1 VTTKGVVDGN
11 MLTYTIAVIAV
22 ITFTAGTF
30 FLLLNIDMWVRYHI
44 NIPSN
49 DAILQIPLIAS
60 ALEHGIWSTN
70 LQDWFSIH
78 AGAHRIALIRTLMF
92 VDYRFFAGYGYVS
105 YAVAW
110 LSIALLL
117 VVYTRAF
124 TQTYRS
130 ETALLIFSTGL
141 ALLFLSSHTQF
152 VNLIHIVN
160 TTWYM
165 ALGASALAIHMIT
178 KTSAPPSAFVFSVA
192 YVLAIVAGL
201 ANFGGVIVWL
211 LLPLVIAMRSISIG
225 LLGGLCSSV
234 LLVLYLPGIV
244 SNEDSLVNHPI
255 FIETLA
261 TALKNSPLL
270 VETLTALD
278 FQPPTLLEQL
288 KNQVVYMFSQTYI
301 GLGSPASQ
309 HYPLVANIAVS
320 ASLLLIICG
329 WLKVLISKFF
339 DHYRHNAWFELALA
353 MATLCLGIVLSTYL
367 EPTVYRVPLA
377 PRYQTIVMVYWLSV
391 CNVLLG
397 FAWAA
402 NRNKPLWRLIS
413 TLCCVGI
420 TAFLLA
426 NPDHLVHN
434 QSAHANRLMTERM
447 SVLSSLGIPDADV
460 YQPLLDFG
468 QKRGMSGTQL
478 NTFLSRRHQVR
489 HVANTNRLSGF
500 QVSRDCPDV
509 DLKVKPSRWPGI
521 SMATGHIDNNS
532 AVRHRQIPISN
543 DQGSIIGYMFP
554 ANRTDLVS
562 MLVRRKVSWEGYFI
576 DSEDQD
582 IVYLHYGSSL
592 FTRAS
597 CRIKTDRWIDPI
609 ACNTAIA
616 FSDDGADRYFGARGL
631 SGHEPHGRWSN
642 GSVVELSLLPE
653 EGCHPDTLQLDL
665 SPYLKREHPQQ
676 TADIFVNENLVAE
689 ISLSF
694 GMDNPKEFLIQ
705 LPEFVSGK
713 IKVRFEIKKP
723 MSPHALGLSEDT
735 RTLGFLFRDI
745 KLVSPRVDPTV
756 L

>member
-1 VTTKGVVDGN
+1 MTKKGVVDGN
-11 MLTYTIAVIAV
+11 ILTYTIAVIAV
-22 ITFTAGTF
+22 LTFTAGTF
-30 FLLLNIDMWVRYHI
+30 FFLLNIDMWVRYHI

-49 DAILQIPLIAS
+49 DAIVQIPLIAS

-78 AGAHRIALIRTLMF
+78 AGAHRIALIRILMF

-110 LSIALLL
+110 LSIALIL

-124 TQTYRS
+124 RQTYRS

-152 VNLIHIVN
+152 VNLIQIVN

-178 KTSAPPSAFVFSVA
+178 KTSAPPTVFVFSVA
-192 YVLAIVAGL
+192 YVLAIIAGL
-201 ANFGGVIVWL
+201 TNFGGVIVWL
-211 LLPLVIAMRSISIG
+211 LLPLVIAMRSMSIG
-225 LLGGLCSSV
+225 LIGALCSSV
-234 LLVLYLPGIV
+234 LLALYLPGIA
-244 SNEDSLVNHPI
+244 SNDTSFINSSLP
-255 FIETLA
+255 
-261 TALKNSPLL
+261 

-278 FQPPTLLEQL
+278 LQPPTLLEQL

-309 HYPLVANIAVS
+309 HHPLVSKIAVS

-329 WLKVLISKFF
+329 WLKVLTSKFF
-339 DHYRHNAWFELALA
+339 GRYRHNAWFELALV
-353 MATLCLGIVLSTYL
+353 MATLCLGIVLSTYMERNL
-367 EPTVYRVPLA
+367 LRTPLA
-377 PRYQTIVMVYWLSV
+377 ERYQTIVMVYWLSV
-391 CNVLLG
+391 CNILLG
-397 FAWAA
+397 FALAV
-402 NRNKPLWRLIS
+402 NSHKPSWRLIS

-426 NPDHLVHN
+426 DPGHLVHN
-434 QSAHANRLMTERM
+434 QSAHAKRLMAERI
-447 SVLSSLGIPDADV
+447 SVLRSLGIPDADV
-460 YQPLLDFG
+460 YQPLLRFG
-468 QKRGMSGTQL
+468 QKRGMSGEQL
-478 NTFLSRRHQVR
+478 NTFLSKRHQVR
-489 HVANTNRLSGF
+489 HVANANRLSGF

-509 DLKVKPSRWPGI
+509 DLKVKASRWPGI

-543 DQGSIIGYMFP
+543 DQGNIIGYMFP
-554 ANRTDLVS
+554 ANRTDVVS
-562 MLVRRKVSWEGYFI
+562 MLVQRKVSWEGYFI
-576 DSEDQD
+576 DSAYQD

-609 ACNTAIA
+609 ACDIAIA
-616 FSDDGADRYFGARGL
+616 FSDDRTERYFGARGL
-631 SGHEPHGRWSN
+631 SGPELRGRWSN
-642 GSVVELSLLPE
+642 GSVVELLLLPE

-676 TADIFVNENLVAE
+676 TADIFVNENFVEE
-689 ISLSF
+689 ITLSF

-723 MSPHALGLSEDT
+723 MSPHALGISEDT
-735 RTLGFLFRDI
+735 RALGFLFRGL
-745 KLVSPRVDPTV
+745 KLVSPKVDPAV

>member
-1 VTTKGVVDGN
+1 MTTKGVVDGN
-11 MLTYTIAVIAV
+11 ILTYTIAVIAV
-22 ITFTAGTF
+22 LTFTAGTF
-30 FLLLNIDMWVRYHI
+30 FFLLNIDMWVRYHI

-124 TQTYRS
+124 RQTYRS

-152 VNLIHIVN
+152 VNLIQIVN

-178 KTSAPPSAFVFSVA
+178 KTSAPPSFFVFSVA
-192 YVLAIVAGL
+192 YVLAIIAGL

-225 LLGGLCSSV
+225 LLGGLCSGV
-234 LLVLYLPGIV
+234 LLALYLPGIA
-244 SNEDSLVNHPI
+244 SNDTSSVNP
-255 FIETLA
+255 L
-261 TALKNSPLL
+261 LL

-309 HYPLVANIAVS
+309 HHPLVANIAVS

-339 DHYRHNAWFELALA
+339 DRYRHNAWFELALV
-353 MATLCLGIVLSTYL
+353 MATLCLGIVLSTYMGRTFSGSPLL
-367 EPTVYRVPLA
+367 E
-377 PRYQTIVMVYWLSV
+377 RYQTIVMVYWLSV
-391 CNVLLG
+391 CNMLLG
-397 FAWAA
+397 FAWAV
-402 NRNKPLWRLIS
+402 NSNKPLWRLIS

-460 YQPLLDFG
+460 YQPLLGFG

-478 NTFLSRRHQVR
+478 NKFLSRRHQVR

-576 DSEDQD
+576 DSEYQD

-676 TADIFVNENLVAE
+676 TADIFVNENLVEE

-723 MSPHALGLSEDT
+723 MSPHAWGSRKTHGLWVF
-735 RTLGFLFRDI
+735 FLEALSWFHL
-745 KLVSPRVDPTV
+745 K
-756 L
+756 

>member
-1 VTTKGVVDGN
+1 
-11 MLTYTIAVIAV
+11 VIALL
-22 ITFTAGTF
+22 TFTAGAF
-30 FLLLNIDMWVRYHI
+30 FFLLNIDMWVRYHI

-110 LSIALLL
+110 LSIALIL

-124 TQTYRS
+124 RQTYRS

-152 VNLIHIVN
+152 VNLIQIVN

-178 KTSAPPSAFVFSVA
+178 KTSAPPSFFVFSVA
-192 YVLAIVAGL
+192 YVLAIIAGL

-225 LLGGLCSSV
+225 LLGALCSSA
-234 LLVLYLPGIV
+234 LLALYLPGIA
-244 SNEDSLVNHPI
+244 SNDTSSVNP
-255 FIETLA
+255 L
-261 TALKNSPLL
+261 LL
-270 VETLTALD
+270 VETLTALE
-278 FQPPTLLEQL
+278 FQPLTLLEQL
-288 KNQVVYMFSQTYI
+288 KNRVVYIFSQTYI
-301 GLGSPASQ
+301 GLGSPTSQ
-309 HYPLVANIAVS
+309 HHPLVANIAVS

-339 DHYRHNAWFELALA
+339 DRYRHNAWFELALV
-353 MATLCLGIVLSTYL
+353 MATLCLGIVLSTYMGRIFL
-367 EPTVYRVPLA
+367 GNPLA

-391 CNVLLG
+391 CNMLLS

-402 NRNKPLWRLIS
+402 NSNKPLWRLIS
-413 TLCCVGI
+413 TLCCVGV

-434 QSAHANRLMTERM
+434 QSAHANRLMAERM
-447 SVLSSLGIPDADV
+447 SVLSSLGIPNADV
-460 YQPLLDFG
+460 YRPLLGFG
-468 QKRGMSGTQL
+468 QKHGMSGTQL
-478 NTFLSRRHQVR
+478 NKFLSRRHQVR

-521 SMATGHIDNNS
+521 SMATGHIDINS

-562 MLVRRKVSWEGYFI
+562 MLVRRKISWEGYFI
-576 DSEDQD
+576 DSEYQD

-631 SGHEPHGRWSN
+631 SGHEPWGRWSN

-676 TADIFVNENLVAE
+676 TADIFVNENLVEE

-694 GMDNPKEFLIQ
+694 GMDNPKKFLIQ

-735 RTLGFLFRDI
+735 RALGFLFRGI
-745 KLVSPRVDPTV
+745 KLVSLKVDPAV

>member
-1 VTTKGVVDGN
+1 MTTKGVVDGN
-11 MLTYTIAVIAV
+11 ILTYTIAVIAV
-22 ITFTAGTF
+22 LTFTAGTF
-30 FLLLNIDMWVRYHI
+30 FFLLNIDMWVRYHI

-124 TQTYRS
+124 KQTYRS

-152 VNLIHIVN
+152 VNLIQIVN

-178 KTSAPPSAFVFSVA
+178 KTSAPPTVFVFSVA
-192 YVLAIVAGL
+192 YVLAIIAGL
-201 ANFGGVIVWL
+201 TNFGGVIVWL
-211 LLPLVIAMRSISIG
+211 LLPLVIAMRSMSIG
-225 LLGGLCSSV
+225 LIGALCSSV
-234 LLVLYLPGIV
+234 LLALYLPGIA
-244 SNEDSLVNHPI
+244 SNDTSFINSSLP
-255 FIETLA
+255 
-261 TALKNSPLL
+261 

-278 FQPPTLLEQL
+278 LQPLTLLEQL
-288 KNQVVYMFSQTYI
+288 KNHVVYMFSQTYI

-309 HYPLVANIAVS
+309 HHPLVSKIAVS

-329 WLKVLISKFF
+329 WLKVLTSKFF
-339 DHYRHNAWFELALA
+339 GRYRHNAWFELALV
-353 MATLCLGIVLSTYL
+353 MATLCLGIVLSTYMERNHLRTPLL
-367 EPTVYRVPLA
+367 E
-377 PRYQTIVMVYWLSV
+377 RYQTIVMVYWLSV
-391 CNVLLG
+391 CNILLG
-397 FAWAA
+397 FALAA
-402 NRNKPLWRLIS
+402 NSHKPSWRLIS

-426 NPDHLVHN
+426 DPGHLVHN
-434 QSAHANRLMTERM
+434 QSAHAKRLMAERI
-447 SVLSSLGIPDADV
+447 SVLRSLGIPDADV
-460 YQPLLDFG
+460 YQPLLRFG
-468 QKRGMSGTQL
+468 QKRGMSGEQL
-478 NTFLSRRHQVR
+478 NTFLSKRHQVR
-489 HVANTNRLSGF
+489 HVANANRLSGF

-509 DLKVKPSRWPGI
+509 DLKVKASRWPGI
-521 SMATGHIDNNS
+521 SIATGHIDNNS

-554 ANRTDLVS
+554 ANRTDVVS
-562 MLVRRKVSWEGYFI
+562 MLVQRKVSWEGYFI
-576 DSEDQD
+576 DSAYQD

-609 ACNTAIA
+609 ACNIAIA
-616 FSDDGADRYFGARGL
+616 FSDDRTERYFGARGL
-631 SGHEPHGRWSN
+631 SGPEPRGRWSN
-642 GSVVELSLLPE
+642 GSVVELLLLPE

-676 TADIFVNENLVAE
+676 TADIFVNENFVEE
-689 ISLSF
+689 ITLFF

-723 MSPHALGLSEDT
+723 MSPHALGISEDT
-735 RTLGFLFRDI
+735 RALGFLFRGI
-745 KLVSPRVDPTV
+745 KLVSPKVDPAV

>member
-1 VTTKGVVDGN
+1 
-11 MLTYTIAVIAV
+11 VIAV
-22 ITFTAGTF
+22 LTFTAGTF
-30 FLLLNIDMWVRYHI
+30 FFLLNIDMWVRYHI

-60 ALEHGIWSTN
+60 ALEHGVWSTN

-124 TQTYRS
+124 RQTYRS

-152 VNLIHIVN
+152 VNLIQIVN

-178 KTSAPPSAFVFSVA
+178 KTSAPPSVFVFSVA
-192 YVLAIVAGL
+192 YVLAIIAGL

-225 LLGGLCSSV
+225 LLGALCSSA
-234 LLVLYLPGIV
+234 LLALYLPGIA
-244 SNEDSLVNHPI
+244 SNDTSSVNP
-255 FIETLA
+255 L
-261 TALKNSPLL
+261 LL
-270 VETLTALD
+270 VETLTALE
-278 FQPPTLLEQL
+278 FQPLTLLEQL
-288 KNQVVYMFSQTYI
+288 KNRVVYIFSQTYI
-301 GLGSPASQ
+301 GLGSPTSQ
-309 HYPLVANIAVS
+309 HHPLVANIAVS

-339 DHYRHNAWFELALA
+339 DRYRHNAWFELALV
-353 MATLCLGIVLSTYL
+353 MATLCLGIVLSTYMGRIFL
-367 EPTVYRVPLA
+367 GNPLA

-391 CNVLLG
+391 CNMLLS

-402 NRNKPLWRLIS
+402 NSNKPLWRLIS
-413 TLCCVGI
+413 TLCCVGV

-434 QSAHANRLMTERM
+434 QSAHANRLMAERM
-447 SVLSSLGIPDADV
+447 SVLSSLGIPNADV
-460 YQPLLDFG
+460 YRPLLGFG
-468 QKRGMSGTQL
+468 QKHGMSGTQL
-478 NTFLSRRHQVR
+478 NKFLSRRHQVR

-562 MLVRRKVSWEGYFI
+562 MLVRRKISWEGYFI
-576 DSEDQD
+576 DSEYQD

-631 SGHEPHGRWSN
+631 SGHEPWGRWSN

-676 TADIFVNENLVAE
+676 TADIFVNENLVEE

-694 GMDNPKEFLIQ
+694 GMDNPKKFLIQ

-735 RTLGFLFRDI
+735 RALGFLFRGI
-745 KLVSPRVDPTV
+745 KLVSLKVDPAV

>member
-1 VTTKGVVDGN
+1 MTTKGVVDRN
-11 MLTYTIAVIAV
+11 ILTYTIAVIALL
-22 ITFTAGTF
+22 TFTAGTF
-30 FLLLNIDMWVRYHI
+30 FFLLNIDMWVRYHI

-110 LSIALLL
+110 LSIALIL

-124 TQTYRS
+124 RQTYRS

-152 VNLIHIVN
+152 VNLIQIVN

-178 KTSAPPSAFVFSVA
+178 KTSAPPSFFVFSVA
-192 YVLAIVAGL
+192 YVLAIIAGL

-225 LLGGLCSSV
+225 LLGGLCSGV
-234 LLVLYLPGIV
+234 LLALYLPGIG
-244 SNEDSLVNHPI
+244 SNEASLANHPI
-255 FIETLA
+255 FIDTLA
-261 TALKNSPLL
+261 TALKNSPLP

-309 HYPLVANIAVS
+309 HHPLVANIAVS

-339 DHYRHNAWFELALA
+339 DRYRHNAWFELALV

-367 EPTVYRVPLA
+367 EPNFFRGPLLE
-377 PRYQTIVMVYWLSV
+377 RYQTIVMVYWLSV
-391 CNVLLG
+391 CNMLLG
-397 FAWAA
+397 FAWAV

-447 SVLSSLGIPDADV
+447 SVLSPLGIPDADV
-460 YQPLLDFG
+460 YQPLLSFG

-478 NTFLSRRHQVR
+478 NKFLSRRHQVR
-489 HVANTNRLSGF
+489 HVANTKRLSGF

-631 SGHEPHGRWSN
+631 SGHGPHGRWSN

-653 EGCHPDTLQLDL
+653 QGCHPDTLQLDL

-676 TADIFVNENLVAE
+676 TADIFVNENLVEE
-689 ISLSF
+689 ISLSY

-723 MSPHALGLSEDT
+723 MSPHALGLSEDK
-735 RTLGFLFRDI
+735 RALGFLFRGI
-745 KLVSPRVDPTV
+745 KLVSPKVDPAV

>member
-1 VTTKGVVDGN
+1 MTKKGVVDGN
-11 MLTYTIAVIAV
+11 ILTYTIAVIAV
-22 ITFTAGTF
+22 LTFTAGTF
-30 FLLLNIDMWVRYHI
+30 FFLLNIDMWVRYHI

-49 DAILQIPLIAS
+49 DAIVQIPLIAS

-78 AGAHRIALIRTLMF
+78 AGAHRIALIRILMF

-110 LSIALLL
+110 LSIALIL

-124 TQTYRS
+124 RQTYRS

-152 VNLIHIVN
+152 VNLIQIVN

-178 KTSAPPSAFVFSVA
+178 KTSAPPTVFVFSVA
-192 YVLAIVAGL
+192 YVLAIIAGL
-201 ANFGGVIVWL
+201 TNFGGVIVWL
-211 LLPLVIAMRSISIG
+211 LLPLVIAMRSMSIG
-225 LLGGLCSSV
+225 LIGALCSSV
-234 LLVLYLPGIV
+234 LLALYLPGIA
-244 SNEDSLVNHPI
+244 SNDTSFINSSLP
-255 FIETLA
+255 
-261 TALKNSPLL
+261 

-278 FQPPTLLEQL
+278 LQPPTLLEQL

-309 HYPLVANIAVS
+309 HHPLVSKIAVS

-329 WLKVLISKFF
+329 WLKVLTSKFF
-339 DHYRHNAWFELALA
+339 GRYRHNAWFELALV
-353 MATLCLGIVLSTYL
+353 MATLCLGIVLSTYMERNL
-367 EPTVYRVPLA
+367 LRTPLA
-377 PRYQTIVMVYWLSV
+377 ERYQTIVMVYWLSV
-391 CNVLLG
+391 CNILLG
-397 FAWAA
+397 FALAV
-402 NRNKPLWRLIS
+402 NSHKPSWRLIS

-426 NPDHLVHN
+426 DPGHLVHN
-434 QSAHANRLMTERM
+434 QSAHAKRLMAERI
-447 SVLSSLGIPDADV
+447 SVLRSLGIPDADV
-460 YQPLLDFG
+460 YQPLLRFG
-468 QKRGMSGTQL
+468 QKRGMSGEQL
-478 NTFLSRRHQVR
+478 NTFLSKRHQVR
-489 HVANTNRLSGF
+489 HVANANRLSGF

-509 DLKVKPSRWPGI
+509 DLKVKASRWPGI

-543 DQGSIIGYMFP
+543 DQGNIIGYMLP
-554 ANRTDLVS
+554 ANRTDVVS
-562 MLVRRKVSWEGYFI
+562 MLVQRKVSWEGYFI
-576 DSEDQD
+576 DSAYQD

-616 FSDDGADRYFGARGL
+616 FSDDRTERYFGARGL
-631 SGHEPHGRWSN
+631 SGPELRGRWSN
-642 GSVVELSLLPE
+642 GSVVELLLLPE

-676 TADIFVNENLVAE
+676 TADIFVNENFVEE
-689 ISLSF
+689 ITLSF

-723 MSPHALGLSEDT
+723 MSPHALGISEDT
-735 RTLGFLFRDI
+735 RALGFLFRGL
-745 KLVSPRVDPTV
+745 KLVSPKVDPAV

>member
-1 VTTKGVVDGN
+1 MTTKGVVDGN
-11 MLTYTIAVIAV
+11 ILTYTIAVIAV
-22 ITFTAGTF
+22 LTFTAGTF
-30 FLLLNIDMWVRYHI
+30 FFLLNIDMWVRYHI

-110 LSIALLL
+110 LSIALIL

-124 TQTYRS
+124 RQTYRS

-152 VNLIHIVN
+152 VNLIQIVN

-178 KTSAPPSAFVFSVA
+178 KTSAPPSFFVFSVA
-192 YVLAIVAGL
+192 YVLAIIAGL

-225 LLGGLCSSV
+225 LLGGLCSGV
-234 LLVLYLPGIV
+234 LLALYLPGIG
-244 SNEDSLVNHPI
+244 SDL
-255 FIETLA
+255 T
-261 TALKNSPLL
+261 TGLKNFSLP
-270 VETLTALD
+270 VETLTALE

-309 HYPLVANIAVS
+309 HHPLVANIAVS

-339 DHYRHNAWFELALA
+339 DRYRHNAWFELALV

-367 EPTVYRVPLA
+367 EPNFFRGPLLE
-377 PRYQTIVMVYWLSV
+377 RYQTIVMVYWLSV
-391 CNVLLG
+391 CNMLLG
-397 FAWAA
+397 FAWAV

-460 YQPLLDFG
+460 YQPLLGFG

-478 NTFLSRRHQVR
+478 NKFLSRRHQVR
-489 HVANTNRLSGF
+489 HVANTKRLSGF

-576 DSEDQD
+576 DSEYQD

-631 SGHEPHGRWSN
+631 SGHGPHGRWSN

-676 TADIFVNENLVAE
+676 TADIFVNENLVEE
-689 ISLSF
+689 ISLSY

-735 RTLGFLFRDI
+735 RALGFLFRGI
-745 KLVSPRVDPTV
+745 KLVSPKVDPAV

>member
-1 VTTKGVVDGN
+1 MTKKGVVDGN
-11 MLTYTIAVIAV
+11 ILTYTIAVIAV
-22 ITFTAGTF
+22 LTFTAGTF
-30 FLLLNIDMWVRYHI
+30 FFLLNIDMWVRYHI

-49 DAILQIPLIAS
+49 DAIVQIPLIAS

-78 AGAHRIALIRTLMF
+78 AGAHRIALIRILMF

-110 LSIALLL
+110 LSIALIL

-124 TQTYRS
+124 RQTYRS

-152 VNLIHIVN
+152 VNLIQIVN

-178 KTSAPPSAFVFSVA
+178 KTSAPPTVFVFSVA
-192 YVLAIVAGL
+192 YVLAIIAGL
-201 ANFGGVIVWL
+201 TNFGGVIVWL
-211 LLPLVIAMRSISIG
+211 LLPLVIAMRSMSIG
-225 LLGGLCSSV
+225 LIGALCSSV
-234 LLVLYLPGIV
+234 LLALYLPGIA
-244 SNEDSLVNHPI
+244 SNDTSFINSSLP
-255 FIETLA
+255 
-261 TALKNSPLL
+261 

-278 FQPPTLLEQL
+278 LQPPTLLEQL

-309 HYPLVANIAVS
+309 HHPLVSKIAVS

-329 WLKVLISKFF
+329 WLKVLTSKFF
-339 DHYRHNAWFELALA
+339 GRYRHNAWFELALV
-353 MATLCLGIVLSTYL
+353 MATLCLGIVLSTYMERNL
-367 EPTVYRVPLA
+367 LRTPLA
-377 PRYQTIVMVYWLSV
+377 ERYQTIVMVYWLSV
-391 CNVLLG
+391 CNILLG
-397 FAWAA
+397 FALAV
-402 NRNKPLWRLIS
+402 NSHKPSWRLIS

-426 NPDHLVHN
+426 DPGHLVHN
-434 QSAHANRLMTERM
+434 QSAHAKRLMAERI
-447 SVLSSLGIPDADV
+447 SVLRSLGIPDADV
-460 YQPLLDFG
+460 YQPLLRFG
-468 QKRGMSGTQL
+468 QKRGMSGEQL
-478 NTFLSRRHQVR
+478 NTFLSKRHQVR
-489 HVANTNRLSGF
+489 HVANANRLSGF

-509 DLKVKPSRWPGI
+509 DLKVKASRWPGI

-543 DQGSIIGYMFP
+543 DQGNIIGYMFP
-554 ANRTDLVS
+554 ANRTDVVS
-562 MLVRRKVSWEGYFI
+562 MLVQRKVSWEGYFI
-576 DSEDQD
+576 DSAYQD

-616 FSDDGADRYFGARGL
+616 FSDDRTERYFGARGL
-631 SGHEPHGRWSN
+631 SGPEPRGRWSN
-642 GSVVELSLLPE
+642 GSVVELLLLPE

-676 TADIFVNENLVAE
+676 TADIFVNENFVEE
-689 ISLSF
+689 ITLSF

-723 MSPHALGLSEDT
+723 MSPHALGISEDT
-735 RTLGFLFRDI
+735 RALGFLFRGL
-745 KLVSPRVDPTV
+745 KLVSPKVDPAV

>member
-1 VTTKGVVDGN
+1 
-11 MLTYTIAVIAV
+11 M
-22 ITFTAGTF
+22 
-30 FLLLNIDMWVRYHI
+30 
-44 NIPSN
+44 
-49 DAILQIPLIAS
+49 
-60 ALEHGIWSTN
+60 
-70 LQDWFSIH
+70 
-78 AGAHRIALIRTLMF
+78 
-92 VDYRFFAGYGYVS
+92 
-105 YAVAW
+105 
-110 LSIALLL
+110 
-117 VVYTRAF
+117 
-124 TQTYRS
+124 
-130 ETALLIFSTGL
+130 
-141 ALLFLSSHTQF
+141 
-152 VNLIHIVN
+152 
-160 TTWYM
+160 
-165 ALGASALAIHMIT
+165 
-178 KTSAPPSAFVFSVA
+178 
-192 YVLAIVAGL
+192 
-201 ANFGGVIVWL
+201 
-211 LLPLVIAMRSISIG
+211 
-225 LLGGLCSSV
+225 
-234 LLVLYLPGIV
+234 
-244 SNEDSLVNHPI
+244 
-255 FIETLA
+255 
-261 TALKNSPLL
+261 
-270 VETLTALD
+270 
-278 FQPPTLLEQL
+278 
-288 KNQVVYMFSQTYI
+288 
-301 GLGSPASQ
+301 
-309 HYPLVANIAVS
+309 
-320 ASLLLIICG
+320 
-329 WLKVLISKFF
+329 LISKFF
-339 DHYRHNAWFELALA
+339 DRYRHNAWFELALV
-353 MATLCLGIVLSTYL
+353 MATLCLGIVLSTYMGR
-367 EPTVYRVPLA
+367 TVLGTPLA
-377 PRYQTIVMVYWLSV
+377 ARYQTIVMVYWLSV
-391 CNVLLG
+391 CNMLLG
-397 FAWAA
+397 FAWAV

-460 YQPLLDFG
+460 YQPLLRLG
-468 QKRGMSGTQL
+468 QKYGMSGTQL
-478 NTFLSRRHQVR
+478 NIASTFLSRRHQVR
-489 HVANTNRLSGF
+489 HVANANRLSGF

-509 DLKVKPSRWPGI
+509 NLKVKPSRWPGI

-576 DSEDQD
+576 DSEYQD

-616 FSDDGADRYFGARGL
+616 FSDYGADRYFGARGL

-676 TADIFVNENLVAE
+676 TADIFVNENLVEE

-735 RTLGFLFRDI
+735 RALGFLFKGI
-745 KLVSPRVDPTV
+745 KLVSPKVDPAV

>member
-1 VTTKGVVDGN
+1 MTTKGVVDRN
-11 MLTYTIAVIAV
+11 ILTYTIAVIALL
-22 ITFTAGTF
+22 TFTAGTF
-30 FLLLNIDMWVRYHI
+30 FFLLNIDMWVRYHI

-110 LSIALLL
+110 LSIALIL

-124 TQTYRS
+124 RQTYRS

-152 VNLIHIVN
+152 VNLIQIVN

-178 KTSAPPSAFVFSVA
+178 KTSAPPSFFVFSVA
-192 YVLAIVAGL
+192 YVLAIIAGL

-225 LLGGLCSSV
+225 LLGGLCSGV
-234 LLVLYLPGIV
+234 LLALYLPGIG
-244 SNEDSLVNHPI
+244 SDL
-255 FIETLA
+255 T
-261 TALKNSPLL
+261 TGLKNFSLP

-288 KNQVVYMFSQTYI
+288 KNRVVYMFSQTYI

-309 HYPLVANIAVS
+309 HHPLVANIAVS

-339 DHYRHNAWFELALA
+339 DRYRHNAWFELALV
-353 MATLCLGIVLSTYL
+353 MATLCLGIVLSTYMGRIFL
-367 EPTVYRVPLA
+367 GNPLA
-377 PRYQTIVMVYWLSV
+377 AHYQTIVMVYWLSV
-391 CNVLLG
+391 CNMLLS
-397 FAWAA
+397 FAWAV

-447 SVLSSLGIPDADV
+447 SVLSPLGIPDADV
-460 YQPLLDFG
+460 YQPLLSFG

-478 NTFLSRRHQVR
+478 NTFLSKRHQVR
-489 HVANTNRLSGF
+489 HVANTKRLSGF

-631 SGHEPHGRWSN
+631 SGHGPHGRWSN

-653 EGCHPDTLQLDL
+653 QGCHPDTLQLDL

-676 TADIFVNENLVAE
+676 TADIFVNENLVEE
-689 ISLSF
+689 ISLSY

-723 MSPHALGLSEDT
+723 MSPHALGLSEDK
-735 RTLGFLFRDI
+735 RALGFLFRGI
-745 KLVSPRVDPTV
+745 KLVSPKVDPAV

>member
-1 VTTKGVVDGN
+1 
-11 MLTYTIAVIAV
+11 
-22 ITFTAGTF
+22 
-30 FLLLNIDMWVRYHI
+30 
-44 NIPSN
+44 
-49 DAILQIPLIAS
+49 
-60 ALEHGIWSTN
+60 
-70 LQDWFSIH
+70 
-78 AGAHRIALIRTLMF
+78 MF

-110 LSIALLL
+110 LSIALIL

-124 TQTYRS
+124 RQTYRS

-152 VNLIHIVN
+152 VNLIQIVN

-178 KTSAPPSAFVFSVA
+178 KTSAPPTVFVFSVA
-192 YVLAIVAGL
+192 YVLAIIAGL
-201 ANFGGVIVWL
+201 TNFGGVIVWL
-211 LLPLVIAMRSISIG
+211 LLPLVIAMRSMSIG
-225 LLGGLCSSV
+225 LIGALCSSV
-234 LLVLYLPGIV
+234 LLALYLPGIA
-244 SNEDSLVNHPI
+244 SNDTSFINSSLP
-255 FIETLA
+255 
-261 TALKNSPLL
+261 

-278 FQPPTLLEQL
+278 LQPPTLLEQL

-309 HYPLVANIAVS
+309 HHPLVSKIAVS

-329 WLKVLISKFF
+329 WLKVLTSKFF
-339 DHYRHNAWFELALA
+339 GRYRHNAWFELALV
-353 MATLCLGIVLSTYL
+353 MATLCLGIVLSTYMERNL
-367 EPTVYRVPLA
+367 LRTPLA
-377 PRYQTIVMVYWLSV
+377 ERYQTIVMVYWLSV
-391 CNVLLG
+391 CNILLG
-397 FAWAA
+397 FALAV
-402 NRNKPLWRLIS
+402 NSHKPSWRLIS

-426 NPDHLVHN
+426 DPGHLVHN
-434 QSAHANRLMTERM
+434 QSAHAKRLMAERI
-447 SVLSSLGIPDADV
+447 SVLRSLGIPDADV
-460 YQPLLDFG
+460 YQPLLRFG
-468 QKRGMSGTQL
+468 QKRGMSGEQL
-478 NTFLSRRHQVR
+478 NTFLSKRHQVR
-489 HVANTNRLSGF
+489 HVANANRLSGF

-509 DLKVKPSRWPGI
+509 DLKVKASRWPGI

-543 DQGSIIGYMFP
+543 DQGNIIGYMFP
-554 ANRTDLVS
+554 ANRTDVVS
-562 MLVRRKVSWEGYFI
+562 MLVQRKVSWEGYFI
-576 DSEDQD
+576 DSAYQD

-609 ACNTAIA
+609 ACNIAIA
-616 FSDDGADRYFGARGL
+616 FSDDRTERYFGARGL
-631 SGHEPHGRWSN
+631 SGPEPRGRWSN
-642 GSVVELSLLPE
+642 GSVVELLLLPE

-676 TADIFVNENLVAE
+676 TADIFVNENFVEE
-689 ISLSF
+689 ITLSF

-723 MSPHALGLSEDT
+723 MSPHALGISEDT
-735 RTLGFLFRDI
+735 RALGFLFRGL
-745 KLVSPRVDPTV
+745 KLVSPKVDPAV

>member
-1 VTTKGVVDGN
+1 MRNIRTD
-11 MLTYTIAVIAV
+11 TIAVIAV
-22 ITFTAGTF
+22 LTFTAGTF
-30 FLLLNIDMWVRYHI
+30 FFLLNIDMWVRYHI

-110 LSIALLL
+110 LSIALIL

-124 TQTYRS
+124 RQTYRS

-152 VNLIHIVN
+152 VNLIQIVN

-178 KTSAPPSAFVFSVA
+178 KTSAPPSFFVFSVA
-192 YVLAIVAGL
+192 YVLAIIAGL

-225 LLGGLCSSV
+225 LLGGLCSGV
-234 LLVLYLPGIV
+234 LLALYLPGIG
-244 SNEDSLVNHPI
+244 SNEASSANNPL
-255 FIETLA
+255 FIETIGG
-261 TALKNSPLL
+261 ALKNSPLL

-288 KNQVVYMFSQTYI
+288 KNRVVYMFSQTYI

-309 HYPLVANIAVS
+309 HHPLVANIAVS

-339 DHYRHNAWFELALA
+339 DRYRHNAWFELALV
-353 MATLCLGIVLSTYL
+353 MATLCLGIVLSTYMGRTFL
-367 EPTVYRVPLA
+367 GNPLA
-377 PRYQTIVMVYWLSV
+377 ARYQTIVMVYWLSV
-391 CNVLLG
+391 CNMLLG
-397 FAWAA
+397 FAWAV
-402 NRNKPLWRLIS
+402 NSNKPLWRLIS

-460 YQPLLDFG
+460 YQPLLGFG

-478 NTFLSRRHQVR
+478 NKFLSRRHQVR
-489 HVANTNRLSGF
+489 HVANAKRLSGF

-676 TADIFVNENLVAE
+676 TADIFVNENLVEE

-713 IKVRFEIKKP
+713 IKVRFEVKKP
-723 MSPHALGLSEDT
+723 ISPHALGISKDT
-735 RTLGFLFRDI
+735 RALGFLFRGI
-745 KLVSPRVDPTV
+745 KLVSPTVDPAI

>member
-1 VTTKGVVDGN
+1 MTKKGVVDGN
-11 MLTYTIAVIAV
+11 ILTYTIAVIAV
-22 ITFTAGTF
+22 LTFTAGTF
-30 FLLLNIDMWVRYHI
+30 FFLLNIDMWVRYHI

-49 DAILQIPLIAS
+49 DAIVQIPLIAS

-78 AGAHRIALIRTLMF
+78 AGAHRIALIRILMF

-110 LSIALLL
+110 LSIALIL

-124 TQTYRS
+124 RQTYRS

-152 VNLIHIVN
+152 VNLIQIVN

-178 KTSAPPSAFVFSVA
+178 KTSAPPTVFVFSVA
-192 YVLAIVAGL
+192 YVLAIIAGL
-201 ANFGGVIVWL
+201 TNFGGVIVWL
-211 LLPLVIAMRSISIG
+211 LLPLVIAMRSMSIG
-225 LLGGLCSSV
+225 LIGALCSSV
-234 LLVLYLPGIV
+234 LLALYLPGIA
-244 SNEDSLVNHPI
+244 SNDTSFINSSLP
-255 FIETLA
+255 
-261 TALKNSPLL
+261 

-278 FQPPTLLEQL
+278 LQPLTLLEQL

-309 HYPLVANIAVS
+309 HHPLVSKIAVS

-329 WLKVLISKFF
+329 WLKVLTSKFF
-339 DHYRHNAWFELALA
+339 GRYRHNAWFELALV
-353 MATLCLGIVLSTYL
+353 MATLCLGIVLSTYMERNL
-367 EPTVYRVPLA
+367 LRTPLA
-377 PRYQTIVMVYWLSV
+377 ERYQTIVMVYWLSV
-391 CNVLLG
+391 CNILLG
-397 FAWAA
+397 FALAV
-402 NRNKPLWRLIS
+402 NSHKPSWRLIS

-426 NPDHLVHN
+426 DPGHLVHN
-434 QSAHANRLMTERM
+434 QSAHAKRLMAERI
-447 SVLSSLGIPDADV
+447 SVLRSLGIPDADV
-460 YQPLLDFG
+460 YQPLLRFG
-468 QKRGMSGTQL
+468 QKRGMSGEQL
-478 NTFLSRRHQVR
+478 NTFLSKRHQVR
-489 HVANTNRLSGF
+489 HVANANRLSGF

-509 DLKVKPSRWPGI
+509 DLKVKASRWPGI

-543 DQGSIIGYMFP
+543 DQGNIIGYMFP
-554 ANRTDLVS
+554 ANRTDVVS
-562 MLVRRKVSWEGYFI
+562 MLVQRKVSWEGYFI
-576 DSEDQD
+576 DSAYQD

-609 ACNTAIA
+609 ACNIAIA
-616 FSDDGADRYFGARGL
+616 FSDDRTERYFGARGL
-631 SGHEPHGRWSN
+631 SGPEPRGRWSN
-642 GSVVELSLLPE
+642 GSVVELLLLPE

-676 TADIFVNENLVAE
+676 TADIFVNENFVEE
-689 ISLSF
+689 ITLSF

-723 MSPHALGLSEDT
+723 MSPHALGISEDT
-735 RTLGFLFRDI
+735 RALGFLFRGL
-745 KLVSPRVDPTV
+745 KLVSPKVDPAV

>member
-1 VTTKGVVDGN
+1 MTKKGVVDGN
-11 MLTYTIAVIAV
+11 ILTYTIAVIAV
-22 ITFTAGTF
+22 LTFTAGTF
-30 FLLLNIDMWVRYHI
+30 FFLLNIDMWVRYHI

-49 DAILQIPLIAS
+49 DAIVQIPLIAS

-78 AGAHRIALIRTLMF
+78 AGAHRIALIRILMF

-110 LSIALLL
+110 LSIALIL

-124 TQTYRS
+124 RQTYRS

-152 VNLIHIVN
+152 VNLIQIVN

-178 KTSAPPSAFVFSVA
+178 KTSAPPTVFVFSVA
-192 YVLAIVAGL
+192 YVLAIIAGL
-201 ANFGGVIVWL
+201 TNFGGVIVWL
-211 LLPLVIAMRSISIG
+211 LLPLVIAMRSMSIG
-225 LLGGLCSSV
+225 LIGALCSSV
-234 LLVLYLPGIV
+234 LLALYLPGIA
-244 SNEDSLVNHPI
+244 SNDTSFINSSLP
-255 FIETLA
+255 
-261 TALKNSPLL
+261 

-278 FQPPTLLEQL
+278 LQPPTLLEQL

-309 HYPLVANIAVS
+309 HHPLVSKIAVS

-329 WLKVLISKFF
+329 WLKVLTSKFF
-339 DHYRHNAWFELALA
+339 GRYRHNAWFELALV
-353 MATLCLGIVLSTYL
+353 MATLCLGIVLSTYMERNL
-367 EPTVYRVPLA
+367 LRTPLA
-377 PRYQTIVMVYWLSV
+377 ERYQTIVMVYWLSV
-391 CNVLLG
+391 CNILLG
-397 FAWAA
+397 FALAV
-402 NRNKPLWRLIS
+402 NSHKPSWRLIS

-426 NPDHLVHN
+426 DPGHLVHN
-434 QSAHANRLMTERM
+434 QSAHAKRLMAERI
-447 SVLSSLGIPDADV
+447 SVLRSLGIPDADV
-460 YQPLLDFG
+460 YQPLLRFG
-468 QKRGMSGTQL
+468 QKRGMSGEQL
-478 NTFLSRRHQVR
+478 NTFLSKRHQVR
-489 HVANTNRLSGF
+489 HVANANRLSGF

-543 DQGSIIGYMFP
+543 DQGNIIGYMFP
-554 ANRTDLVS
+554 ANRTDVVS
-562 MLVRRKVSWEGYFI
+562 MLVQRKVSWEGYFI
-576 DSEDQD
+576 DSAYQD

-676 TADIFVNENLVAE
+676 TADIFVNENFVEE
-689 ISLSF
+689 ITLSF

-723 MSPHALGLSEDT
+723 MSPHALGISEDT
-735 RTLGFLFRDI
+735 RALGFLFRGL
-745 KLVSPRVDPTV
+745 KLVSPKVDPAV

>member
-1 VTTKGVVDGN
+1 MTKKGVVDGN
-11 MLTYTIAVIAV
+11 ILTYTIAVIAV
-22 ITFTAGTF
+22 LTFTAGTF
-30 FLLLNIDMWVRYHI
+30 FFLLNIDMWVRYHI

-49 DAILQIPLIAS
+49 DAIVQIPLIAS

-78 AGAHRIALIRTLMF
+78 AGAHRIALIRILMF

-110 LSIALLL
+110 LSIALIL

-124 TQTYRS
+124 RQTYRS

-152 VNLIHIVN
+152 VNLIQIVN

-178 KTSAPPSAFVFSVA
+178 KTSAPPTVFVFSVA
-192 YVLAIVAGL
+192 YVLAIIAGL
-201 ANFGGVIVWL
+201 TNFGGVIVWL
-211 LLPLVIAMRSISIG
+211 LLPLVIAMRSMSIG
-225 LLGGLCSSV
+225 LIGALCSSV
-234 LLVLYLPGIV
+234 LLALYLPGIA
-244 SNEDSLVNHPI
+244 SNDTSFINSSLP
-255 FIETLA
+255 
-261 TALKNSPLL
+261 

-278 FQPPTLLEQL
+278 LQPPTLLEQL

-309 HYPLVANIAVS
+309 HHPLVSKIAVS

-329 WLKVLISKFF
+329 WLKVLTSKFF
-339 DHYRHNAWFELALA
+339 GRYRHNAWFELALV
-353 MATLCLGIVLSTYL
+353 MATLCLGIVLSTYMERNL
-367 EPTVYRVPLA
+367 LRTPLA
-377 PRYQTIVMVYWLSV
+377 ERYQTIVMVYWLSV
-391 CNVLLG
+391 CNILLG
-397 FAWAA
+397 FALAV
-402 NRNKPLWRLIS
+402 NSHKPSWRLIS

-426 NPDHLVHN
+426 DPGHLVHN
-434 QSAHANRLMTERM
+434 QSAHAKRLMAERI
-447 SVLSSLGIPDADV
+447 SVLRSLGIPDADV
-460 YQPLLDFG
+460 YQPLLRFG
-468 QKRGMSGTQL
+468 QKRGMSGEQL
-478 NTFLSRRHQVR
+478 NTFLSKRHQVR
-489 HVANTNRLSGF
+489 HVANANRLSGF

-509 DLKVKPSRWPGI
+509 DLKVKASRWPGI

-543 DQGSIIGYMFP
+543 DQGNIIGYMFP
-554 ANRTDLVS
+554 ANRTDVVS
-562 MLVRRKVSWEGYFI
+562 MLVQRKVSWEGYFI
-576 DSEDQD
+576 DSAYQD

-616 FSDDGADRYFGARGL
+616 FSDDRTERYFGARGL
-631 SGHEPHGRWSN
+631 SGPELRGRWSN
-642 GSVVELSLLPE
+642 GSVVELLLLPE

-676 TADIFVNENLVAE
+676 TADIFVNENFVEE
-689 ISLSF
+689 ITLSF

-723 MSPHALGLSEDT
+723 MSPHALGISEDT
-735 RTLGFLFRDI
+735 RALGFLFRGL
-745 KLVSPRVDPTV
+745 KLVSPKVDPAV

>member
-1 VTTKGVVDGN
+1 VTKKGVVDGN
-11 MLTYTIAVIAV
+11 ILTYTIAVIAV
-22 ITFTAGTF
+22 LTFTAGTF
-30 FLLLNIDMWVRYHI
+30 FFLLNIDMWVRYHI

-49 DAILQIPLIAS
+49 DAIVQIPLIAS

-78 AGAHRIALIRTLMF
+78 AGAHRIALIRILMF

-110 LSIALLL
+110 LSIALIL

-124 TQTYRS
+124 RQTYRS

-152 VNLIHIVN
+152 VNLIQIVN

-178 KTSAPPSAFVFSVA
+178 KTSAPPTVFVFSVA
-192 YVLAIVAGL
+192 YVLAIIAGL
-201 ANFGGVIVWL
+201 TNFGGVIVWL
-211 LLPLVIAMRSISIG
+211 LLPLVIAMRSMSIG
-225 LLGGLCSSV
+225 LIGALCSSV
-234 LLVLYLPGIV
+234 LLALYLPGIA
-244 SNEDSLVNHPI
+244 SNDTSFINSSLP
-255 FIETLA
+255 
-261 TALKNSPLL
+261 

-278 FQPPTLLEQL
+278 LQPPTLLEQL

-309 HYPLVANIAVS
+309 HHPLVSKIAVS

-329 WLKVLISKFF
+329 WLKVLTSKFF
-339 DHYRHNAWFELALA
+339 GRYRHNAWFELALV
-353 MATLCLGIVLSTYL
+353 MATLCLGIVLSTYMERNL
-367 EPTVYRVPLA
+367 LRTPLA
-377 PRYQTIVMVYWLSV
+377 ERYQTIVMVYWLSV
-391 CNVLLG
+391 CNILLG
-397 FAWAA
+397 FALAV
-402 NRNKPLWRLIS
+402 NSHKPSWRLIS

-426 NPDHLVHN
+426 DPGHLVHN
-434 QSAHANRLMTERM
+434 QSAHAKRLMAERI
-447 SVLSSLGIPDADV
+447 SVLRSLGIPDADV
-460 YQPLLDFG
+460 YQPLLRFG
-468 QKRGMSGTQL
+468 QKRGMSGEQL
-478 NTFLSRRHQVR
+478 NTFLSKRHQVR
-489 HVANTNRLSGF
+489 HVANANRLSGF

-509 DLKVKPSRWPGI
+509 DLKVKASRWPGI

-543 DQGSIIGYMFP
+543 DQGNIIGYMFP
-554 ANRTDLVS
+554 ANRTDVVS
-562 MLVRRKVSWEGYFI
+562 MLVQRKVSWEGYFI
-576 DSEDQD
+576 DSAYQD

-616 FSDDGADRYFGARGL
+616 FSDDRTERYFGARGL
-631 SGHEPHGRWSN
+631 SGPELRGRWSN
-642 GSVVELSLLPE
+642 GSVVELLLLPE

-676 TADIFVNENLVAE
+676 TADIFVNENFVEE
-689 ISLSF
+689 ITLSF

-723 MSPHALGLSEDT
+723 MSPHALGISEDT
-735 RTLGFLFRDI
+735 RALGFLFRGL
-745 KLVSPRVDPTV
+745 KLVSPKVDPAV

>member
-1 VTTKGVVDGN
+1 MTKKGVVDGN
-11 MLTYTIAVIAV
+11 ILTYTIAVIAV
-22 ITFTAGTF
+22 LTFTAGTF
-30 FLLLNIDMWVRYHI
+30 FFLLNIDMWVRYHI

-49 DAILQIPLIAS
+49 DAIVQIPLIAS

-78 AGAHRIALIRTLMF
+78 AGAHRIALIRILMF

-110 LSIALLL
+110 LSIALIL

-124 TQTYRS
+124 RQTYRS

-152 VNLIHIVN
+152 VNLIQIVN

-165 ALGASALAIHMIT
+165 ALGASALAIHMII
-178 KTSAPPSAFVFSVA
+178 KTSAPPTVFVFSVA
-192 YVLAIVAGL
+192 YVLAIIAGL
-201 ANFGGVIVWL
+201 TNFGGVIVWL
-211 LLPLVIAMRSISIG
+211 LLPLVIAMRSMSIG
-225 LLGGLCSSV
+225 LIGALCSSV
-234 LLVLYLPGIV
+234 LLALYLPGIA
-244 SNEDSLVNHPI
+244 SNDTSFINSSLP
-255 FIETLA
+255 
-261 TALKNSPLL
+261 

-278 FQPPTLLEQL
+278 LQPPTLLEQL

-309 HYPLVANIAVS
+309 HHPLVSKIAVS

-329 WLKVLISKFF
+329 WLKVLTSKFF
-339 DHYRHNAWFELALA
+339 GRYRHNAWFELALV
-353 MATLCLGIVLSTYL
+353 MATLCLGIVLSTYMERNL
-367 EPTVYRVPLA
+367 LRTPLA
-377 PRYQTIVMVYWLSV
+377 ERYQTIVMVYWLSV
-391 CNVLLG
+391 CNILLG
-397 FAWAA
+397 FALAV
-402 NRNKPLWRLIS
+402 NSHKPSWRLIS

-426 NPDHLVHN
+426 DPGHLVHN
-434 QSAHANRLMTERM
+434 QSAHAKRLMAERI
-447 SVLSSLGIPDADV
+447 SVLRSLGIPDADV
-460 YQPLLDFG
+460 YQPLLRFG
-468 QKRGMSGTQL
+468 QKRGMSGEQL
-478 NTFLSRRHQVR
+478 NTFLSKRHQVR
-489 HVANTNRLSGF
+489 HVANANRLSGF

-509 DLKVKPSRWPGI
+509 DLKVKASRWPGI

-543 DQGSIIGYMFP
+543 DQGNIIGYMFP
-554 ANRTDLVS
+554 ANRTDVVS
-562 MLVRRKVSWEGYFI
+562 MLVQRKVSWEGYFI
-576 DSEDQD
+576 DSAYQD

-616 FSDDGADRYFGARGL
+616 FSDDRTERYFGARGL
-631 SGHEPHGRWSN
+631 SGPELRGRWSN
-642 GSVVELSLLPE
+642 GSVVELLLLPE

-676 TADIFVNENLVAE
+676 TADIFVNENFVEE
-689 ISLSF
+689 ITLSF

-723 MSPHALGLSEDT
+723 MSPHALGISEDT
-735 RTLGFLFRDI
+735 RALGFLFRGL
-745 KLVSPRVDPTV
+745 KLVSPKVDPAV

>member
-1 VTTKGVVDGN
+1 MTKKGVVDGN
-11 MLTYTIAVIAV
+11 ILTYTIAVIAV
-22 ITFTAGTF
+22 LTFTAGTF
-30 FLLLNIDMWVRYHI
+30 FFLLNIDMWVRYHI

-49 DAILQIPLIAS
+49 DAIVQIPLIAS

-78 AGAHRIALIRTLMF
+78 AGAHRIALIRILMF

-110 LSIALLL
+110 LSIALIL

-124 TQTYRS
+124 RQTYRS

-152 VNLIHIVN
+152 VNLIQIVN

-178 KTSAPPSAFVFSVA
+178 KTSAPPTVFVFSVA
-192 YVLAIVAGL
+192 YVLAIIAGL
-201 ANFGGVIVWL
+201 TNFGGVIVWL
-211 LLPLVIAMRSISIG
+211 LLPLVIAMRSMSIG
-225 LLGGLCSSV
+225 LIGALCSSV
-234 LLVLYLPGIV
+234 LLALYLPGIA
-244 SNEDSLVNHPI
+244 SNDTSFINSSLP
-255 FIETLA
+255 
-261 TALKNSPLL
+261 

-278 FQPPTLLEQL
+278 LQPPTLPEQL

-309 HYPLVANIAVS
+309 HHPLVSKIAVS

-329 WLKVLISKFF
+329 WLKVLTSKFF
-339 DHYRHNAWFELALA
+339 GRYRHNAWFELALV
-353 MATLCLGIVLSTYL
+353 MATLCLGIVLSTYMERNL
-367 EPTVYRVPLA
+367 LRTPLA
-377 PRYQTIVMVYWLSV
+377 ERYQTIVMVYWLSV
-391 CNVLLG
+391 CNILLG
-397 FAWAA
+397 FALAV
-402 NRNKPLWRLIS
+402 NSHKPSWRLIS

-426 NPDHLVHN
+426 DPGHLVHN
-434 QSAHANRLMTERM
+434 QSAHAKRLMAERI
-447 SVLSSLGIPDADV
+447 SVLRSLGIPDADV
-460 YQPLLDFG
+460 YQPLLRFG
-468 QKRGMSGTQL
+468 QKRGMSGEQL
-478 NTFLSRRHQVR
+478 NTFLSKRHQVR
-489 HVANTNRLSGF
+489 HVANANRLSGF
-500 QVSRDCPDV
+500 QVSRDCLDV
-509 DLKVKPSRWPGI
+509 DLKVKASRWPGI

-543 DQGSIIGYMFP
+543 DQGNIIGYMFP
-554 ANRTDLVS
+554 ANRTDVVS
-562 MLVRRKVSWEGYFI
+562 MLVQRKVSWEGYFI
-576 DSEDQD
+576 DSAYQD

-616 FSDDGADRYFGARGL
+616 FSDDRTERYFGARGL
-631 SGHEPHGRWSN
+631 SGPELRGRWSN
-642 GSVVELSLLPE
+642 GSVVELLLLPE

-676 TADIFVNENLVAE
+676 TADIFVNENFVEE
-689 ISLSF
+689 ITLSF

-723 MSPHALGLSEDT
+723 MSPHALGISEDT
-735 RTLGFLFRDI
+735 RALGFLFRGL
-745 KLVSPRVDPTV
+745 KLVSPKVDPAV

>member
-1 VTTKGVVDGN
+1 MTTKGVVDGKI
-11 MLTYTIAVIAV
+11 LTYTIAVIAV
-22 ITFTAGTF
+22 LTFTAGTF
-30 FLLLNIDMWVRYHI
+30 FFLLNIDMWVRYHI
-44 NIPSN
+44 NIPSS

-78 AGAHRIALIRTLMF
+78 AGAHRIALIRILMF
-92 VDYRFFAGYGYVS
+92 VDYRFFAGHNYVS

-110 LSIALLL
+110 LAIALIL

-124 TQTYRS
+124 RQSYRS
-130 ETALLIFSTGL
+130 ETVLLIFSTGL

-152 VNLIHIVN
+152 VNLIQIVN

-178 KTSAPPSAFVFSVA
+178 KTSAPPSFFVFSVA
-192 YVLAIVAGL
+192 YVLAIIAGV

-225 LLGGLCSSV
+225 LLGALFSGV
-234 LLVLYLPGIV
+234 LLALYLPGIG
-244 SNEDSLVNHPI
+244 SNEASLANHPI
-255 FIETLA
+255 SIDTLA
-261 TALKNSPLL
+261 TALKNSPPL

-309 HYPLVANIAVS
+309 HHPLAANIAVS

-339 DHYRHNAWFELALA
+339 DRYRHNAWFELALV

-367 EPTVYRVPLA
+367 EPTIFRGPLL
-377 PRYQTIVMVYWLSV
+377 PRYQTVVMVYWLSV
-391 CNVLLG
+391 CNILLG
-397 FAWAA
+397 FAWAV
-402 NRNKPLWRLIS
+402 NNNKPLWRLIS

-420 TAFLLA
+420 TAFLPA
-426 NPDHLVHN
+426 NPDHLVDN
-434 QSAHANRLMTERM
+434 QSAHAKRLMTERM

-468 QKRGMSGTQL
+468 QKRGMSGEQL
-478 NTFLSRRHQVR
+478 SKFLSRRH
-489 HVANTNRLSGF
+489 HVTHVSNVKRLSGF
-500 QVSRDCPDV
+500 QVSRDCPNV

-521 SMATGHIDNNS
+521 SMVTGHIDNNS

-543 DQGSIIGYMFP
+543 DQGNIIGYMFP

-562 MLVRRKVSWEGYFI
+562 RLVRRKVSWEGYFI
-576 DSEDQD
+576 DSEYQD

-592 FTRAS
+592 STRAS
-597 CRIKTDRWIDPI
+597 CRIKTDR
-609 ACNTAIA
+609 
-616 FSDDGADRYFGARGL
+616 G
-631 SGHEPHGRWSN
+631 
-642 GSVVELSLLPE
+642 
-653 EGCHPDTLQLDL
+653 
-665 SPYLKREHPQQ
+665 
-676 TADIFVNENLVAE
+676 
-689 ISLSF
+689 
-694 GMDNPKEFLIQ
+694 
-705 LPEFVSGK
+705 
-713 IKVRFEIKKP
+713 
-723 MSPHALGLSEDT
+723 
-735 RTLGFLFRDI
+735 
-745 KLVSPRVDPTV
+745 
-756 L
+756 

>member
-1 VTTKGVVDGN
+1 MTKKGVVDGN
-11 MLTYTIAVIAV
+11 ILTYTIAVIAV
-22 ITFTAGTF
+22 LTFTAGTF
-30 FLLLNIDMWVRYHI
+30 FFLLNIDMWVRYHI

-49 DAILQIPLIAS
+49 DAIVQIPLIAS

-110 LSIALLL
+110 LSIALIL

-124 TQTYRS
+124 RQTYRS

-152 VNLIHIVN
+152 VNLIQIVN

-178 KTSAPPSAFVFSVA
+178 KTSVPPTVFVFSVA
-192 YVLAIVAGL
+192 YVLAIIAGL
-201 ANFGGVIVWL
+201 TNFGGVIVWL
-211 LLPLVIAMRSISIG
+211 LLPLVIAMRSMSIG
-225 LLGGLCSSV
+225 LIGALCSSV
-234 LLVLYLPGIV
+234 LLALYLPGIA
-244 SNEDSLVNHPI
+244 SNDTSFINSSLP
-255 FIETLA
+255 
-261 TALKNSPLL
+261 

-278 FQPPTLLEQL
+278 LQPPTLLEQL

-309 HYPLVANIAVS
+309 HHPLVSKIAVS

-329 WLKVLISKFF
+329 WLKVLTSKFF
-339 DHYRHNAWFELALA
+339 GRYRHNAWFELALV
-353 MATLCLGIVLSTYL
+353 MATLCLGIVLSTYMERNL
-367 EPTVYRVPLA
+367 LRTPLA
-377 PRYQTIVMVYWLSV
+377 ERYQTIVMVYWLSV
-391 CNVLLG
+391 CNILLG
-397 FAWAA
+397 FALAV
-402 NRNKPLWRLIS
+402 NSHKPSWRLIS

-426 NPDHLVHN
+426 DPGHLVHN
-434 QSAHANRLMTERM
+434 QSAHAKRLMAERI
-447 SVLSSLGIPDADV
+447 SVLRSLGIPDADV
-460 YQPLLDFG
+460 YQPLLRFG
-468 QKRGMSGTQL
+468 QKRGMSGEQL
-478 NTFLSRRHQVR
+478 NTFLSKRHQVR
-489 HVANTNRLSGF
+489 HVANANRLSGF
-500 QVSRDCPDV
+500 QVSRDCPNV
-509 DLKVKPSRWPGI
+509 DLKVKASRWPGI

-543 DQGSIIGYMFP
+543 DQGNIIGYMFP
-554 ANRTDLVS
+554 ANRTDVVS
-562 MLVRRKVSWEGYFI
+562 MLVQRKVSWEGYFI
-576 DSEDQD
+576 DSAYQD
-582 IVYLHYGSSL
+582 IVYLHYGSSF

-609 ACNTAIA
+609 ACNIAIA
-616 FSDDGADRYFGARGL
+616 FSDDRTERYFGARGL
-631 SGHEPHGRWSN
+631 SGPEPRGRWSN
-642 GSVVELSLLPE
+642 GSVVELLLLPE

-676 TADIFVNENLVAE
+676 TADIFVNENLVEE

-705 LPEFVSGK
+705 LPESVSGK

-723 MSPHALGLSEDT
+723 MSPHALGISEDT
-735 RTLGFLFRDI
+735 RALGFLFRGL
-745 KLVSPRVDPTV
+745 KLVSPKVDPAV

>member
-1 VTTKGVVDGN
+1 MTKKGVVDGN
-11 MLTYTIAVIAV
+11 ILTYTIAVIAV
-22 ITFTAGTF
+22 LTFTAGTF
-30 FLLLNIDMWVRYHI
+30 FFLLNIDMWVRYHI

-49 DAILQIPLIAS
+49 DAIVQIPLIAS

-78 AGAHRIALIRTLMF
+78 AGAHRIALIRILMF

-110 LSIALLL
+110 LSIALIL

-124 TQTYRS
+124 RQTYRS

-152 VNLIHIVN
+152 VNLIQIVN

-178 KTSAPPSAFVFSVA
+178 KTSAPPTVFVFSVA
-192 YVLAIVAGL
+192 YVLAIIAGL
-201 ANFGGVIVWL
+201 TNFGGVIVWL
-211 LLPLVIAMRSISIG
+211 LLPLVIAMRSMSIG
-225 LLGGLCSSV
+225 LIGALCSSV
-234 LLVLYLPGIV
+234 LLALYLPGIA
-244 SNEDSLVNHPI
+244 SNDTSFINSSLP
-255 FIETLA
+255 
-261 TALKNSPLL
+261 

-278 FQPPTLLEQL
+278 LQPLTLLEQL

-309 HYPLVANIAVS
+309 HHPLVSKIAVS

-329 WLKVLISKFF
+329 WLKVLTSKFF
-339 DHYRHNAWFELALA
+339 GRYRHNAWFELALV
-353 MATLCLGIVLSTYL
+353 MATLCLGIVLSTYMERNL
-367 EPTVYRVPLA
+367 LRTPLA
-377 PRYQTIVMVYWLSV
+377 ERYQTIVMVYWLSV
-391 CNVLLG
+391 CNILLG
-397 FAWAA
+397 FALAV
-402 NRNKPLWRLIS
+402 NSHKPSWRLIS

-426 NPDHLVHN
+426 DPGHLVHN
-434 QSAHANRLMTERM
+434 QSAHAKRLMAERI
-447 SVLSSLGIPDADV
+447 SVLRSLGIPDADV
-460 YQPLLDFG
+460 YQPLLRFG
-468 QKRGMSGTQL
+468 QKRGMSGEQL
-478 NTFLSRRHQVR
+478 NTFLSKRHQVR
-489 HVANTNRLSGF
+489 HVANANRLSGF

-509 DLKVKPSRWPGI
+509 DLKVKASRWPGI

-543 DQGSIIGYMFP
+543 DQGNIIGYMLP
-554 ANRTDLVS
+554 ANRTDVVS
-562 MLVRRKVSWEGYFI
+562 MLVQRKVSWEGYFI
-576 DSEDQD
+576 DSAYQD

-616 FSDDGADRYFGARGL
+616 FSDDRTERYFGARGL
-631 SGHEPHGRWSN
+631 SGPEPHGRWSN
-642 GSVVELSLLPE
+642 GSVVELLLLPE

-676 TADIFVNENLVAE
+676 TADIFVNENFVEE
-689 ISLSF
+689 ITLSF

-723 MSPHALGLSEDT
+723 MSPHALGISEDT
-735 RTLGFLFRDI
+735 RALGFLFRGL
-745 KLVSPRVDPTV
+745 KLVSPKVDPAV

>member
-1 VTTKGVVDGN
+1 MTTKGVVDGN
-11 MLTYTIAVIAV
+11 ILTYTIAVIAV
-22 ITFTAGTF
+22 LTFTAGTF
-30 FLLLNIDMWVRYHI
+30 FFLLNIDMWVRYHI

-124 TQTYRS
+124 KQTYRS

-152 VNLIHIVN
+152 VNLIQIVN

-178 KTSAPPSAFVFSVA
+178 KTSAPPTVFVFSVA
-192 YVLAIVAGL
+192 YVLAIIAGL
-201 ANFGGVIVWL
+201 TNFGGVIVWL
-211 LLPLVIAMRSISIG
+211 LLPLVIAMRSMSIG
-225 LLGGLCSSV
+225 LIGALCSSV
-234 LLVLYLPGIV
+234 LLALYLPGIA
-244 SNEDSLVNHPI
+244 SNDTSFINSSLP
-255 FIETLA
+255 
-261 TALKNSPLL
+261 

-278 FQPPTLLEQL
+278 LQPLTLLEQL
-288 KNQVVYMFSQTYI
+288 KNHVVYMFSQTYI

-309 HYPLVANIAVS
+309 HHPLVSKIAVS

-329 WLKVLISKFF
+329 WLKVLTSKFF
-339 DHYRHNAWFELALA
+339 GRYRHNAWFELALV
-353 MATLCLGIVLSTYL
+353 MATLCLGIVLSTYMERNHLRTPLL
-367 EPTVYRVPLA
+367 E
-377 PRYQTIVMVYWLSV
+377 RYQTIVMVYWLSV
-391 CNVLLG
+391 CNILLG
-397 FAWAA
+397 FALAA
-402 NRNKPLWRLIS
+402 NSHKPSWRLIS

-426 NPDHLVHN
+426 DPGHLVHN
-434 QSAHANRLMTERM
+434 QSAHAKRLMAERI
-447 SVLSSLGIPDADV
+447 SVLRSLGIPDADV
-460 YQPLLDFG
+460 YQPLLRFG
-468 QKRGMSGTQL
+468 QKRGMSGEQL
-478 NTFLSRRHQVR
+478 NTFLSKRHQVR
-489 HVANTNRLSGF
+489 HVANANRLSGF

-509 DLKVKPSRWPGI
+509 DLKAKPSRWPGI

-554 ANRTDLVS
+554 ANRTDVVS
-562 MLVRRKVSWEGYFI
+562 MLVQRKVSWEGYFI
-576 DSEDQD
+576 DSAYQD

-609 ACNTAIA
+609 ACNIAIA
-616 FSDDGADRYFGARGL
+616 FSDDRTERYFGARGL
-631 SGHEPHGRWSN
+631 SGPEPRGRWSN
-642 GSVVELSLLPE
+642 GSVVELLLLPE

-676 TADIFVNENLVAE
+676 TADIFVNENFVEE
-689 ISLSF
+689 ITLFF

-723 MSPHALGLSEDT
+723 MSPHALGISEDT
-735 RTLGFLFRDI
+735 RALGFLFRGI
-745 KLVSPRVDPTV
+745 KLVSPKVDPAV

>member
-1 VTTKGVVDGN
+1 MTKKGVVDGN
-11 MLTYTIAVIAV
+11 ILTYTIAVIAV
-22 ITFTAGTF
+22 LTFTAGTF
-30 FLLLNIDMWVRYHI
+30 FFLLNIDMWVRYHI

-49 DAILQIPLIAS
+49 DAIVQIPLIAS

-78 AGAHRIALIRTLMF
+78 AGAHRIALIRILMF

-110 LSIALLL
+110 LSIALIL

-124 TQTYRS
+124 RQTYRS

-152 VNLIHIVN
+152 VNLIQIVN

-178 KTSAPPSAFVFSVA
+178 KTSAPPTVFVFSVA
-192 YVLAIVAGL
+192 YVLAIIAGL
-201 ANFGGVIVWL
+201 TNFGGVIVWL
-211 LLPLVIAMRSISIG
+211 LLPLVIAMRSMSIG
-225 LLGGLCSSV
+225 LIGALCSSV
-234 LLVLYLPGIV
+234 LLALYLPGIA
-244 SNEDSLVNHPI
+244 SNDTSFINSSLP
-255 FIETLA
+255 
-261 TALKNSPLL
+261 

-278 FQPPTLLEQL
+278 LQPPTLLEQL

-309 HYPLVANIAVS
+309 HHPLVSKIAVS

-329 WLKVLISKFF
+329 WLKVLTSKFF
-339 DHYRHNAWFELALA
+339 GRYRHNAWFELALV
-353 MATLCLGIVLSTYL
+353 MATLCLGIVLSTYMERNL
-367 EPTVYRVPLA
+367 LRTPLA
-377 PRYQTIVMVYWLSV
+377 ERYQTIVMVYWLSV
-391 CNVLLG
+391 CNILLG
-397 FAWAA
+397 FALAV
-402 NRNKPLWRLIS
+402 NSHKPSWRLIS

-426 NPDHLVHN
+426 DPGHLVHN
-434 QSAHANRLMTERM
+434 QSAHAKRLMAERI
-447 SVLSSLGIPDADV
+447 SVLRSLGIPDADV
-460 YQPLLDFG
+460 YQPLLRFG
-468 QKRGMSGTQL
+468 QKRGMSGEQL
-478 NTFLSRRHQVR
+478 NTFLSKRHQVR
-489 HVANTNRLSGF
+489 HVANANRLSGF

-509 DLKVKPSRWPGI
+509 DLKVKASRWPGI

-543 DQGSIIGYMFP
+543 DQGNIIGYMFP
-554 ANRTDLVS
+554 ANRTDVVS
-562 MLVRRKVSWEGYFI
+562 MLVQRKVSWEGYFI
-576 DSEDQD
+576 DSAYQD

-609 ACNTAIA
+609 ACNIAIA
-616 FSDDGADRYFGARGL
+616 FSDDRTERYFGARGL
-631 SGHEPHGRWSN
+631 SGPEPRGRWSN
-642 GSVVELSLLPE
+642 GSVVELLLLPE

-676 TADIFVNENLVAE
+676 TADIFVNENFVEE
-689 ISLSF
+689 ITLSF

-723 MSPHALGLSEDT
+723 MSPHALGISEDT
-735 RTLGFLFRDI
+735 RALGFLFRGL
-745 KLVSPRVDPTV
+745 KLVSPKVDPAV

>member
-1 VTTKGVVDGN
+1 
-11 MLTYTIAVIAV
+11 
-22 ITFTAGTF
+22 
-30 FLLLNIDMWVRYHI
+30 
-44 NIPSN
+44 
-49 DAILQIPLIAS
+49 
-60 ALEHGIWSTN
+60 
-70 LQDWFSIH
+70 
-78 AGAHRIALIRTLMF
+78 
-92 VDYRFFAGYGYVS
+92 
-105 YAVAW
+105 
-110 LSIALLL
+110 
-117 VVYTRAF
+117 
-124 TQTYRS
+124 
-130 ETALLIFSTGL
+130 
-141 ALLFLSSHTQF
+141 
-152 VNLIHIVN
+152 
-160 TTWYM
+160 
-165 ALGASALAIHMIT
+165 
-178 KTSAPPSAFVFSVA
+178 
-192 YVLAIVAGL
+192 
-201 ANFGGVIVWL
+201 
-211 LLPLVIAMRSISIG
+211 
-225 LLGGLCSSV
+225 
-234 LLVLYLPGIV
+234 
-244 SNEDSLVNHPI
+244 
-255 FIETLA
+255 
-261 TALKNSPLL
+261 
-270 VETLTALD
+270 
-278 FQPPTLLEQL
+278 
-288 KNQVVYMFSQTYI
+288 
-301 GLGSPASQ
+301 
-309 HYPLVANIAVS
+309 
-320 ASLLLIICG
+320 
-329 WLKVLISKFF
+329 VLISKFF
-339 DHYRHNAWFELALA
+339 DRYRHNAWFELALV

-367 EPTVYRVPLA
+367 EPTFFRGPLA
-377 PRYQTIVMVYWLSV
+377 ARYQTIVMVYWLSV
-391 CNVLLG
+391 CNMLLG
-397 FAWAA
+397 FAWAV

-460 YQPLLDFG
+460 YQPLLGFG

-478 NTFLSRRHQVR
+478 NKFLSRRHQVR

-676 TADIFVNENLVAE
+676 TADIFVNENLVEE

-705 LPEFVSGK
+705 LPEFVSGE

-735 RTLGFLFRDI
+735 RALGFLFKGI
-745 KLVSPRVDPTV
+745 KLVSPKVDPAV

>member
-1 VTTKGVVDGN
+1 MTKKGVVDGN
-11 MLTYTIAVIAV
+11 ILTYTIAVIAV
-22 ITFTAGTF
+22 LTFTAGTF
-30 FLLLNIDMWVRYHI
+30 FFLLNIDMWVRYHI

-49 DAILQIPLIAS
+49 DAIVQIPLIAS

-78 AGAHRIALIRTLMF
+78 AGAHRIALIRILMF

-110 LSIALLL
+110 LSIALIL

-124 TQTYRS
+124 RQTYRS

-152 VNLIHIVN
+152 VNLIQIVN

-178 KTSAPPSAFVFSVA
+178 KTSAPPTVFVFSVA
-192 YVLAIVAGL
+192 YVLAIIAGL
-201 ANFGGVIVWL
+201 TNFGGVIVWL
-211 LLPLVIAMRSISIG
+211 LLPLVIAMRSMSIG
-225 LLGGLCSSV
+225 LIGALCSSV
-234 LLVLYLPGIV
+234 LLALYLPGIA
-244 SNEDSLVNHPI
+244 SNDTSFINSSLP
-255 FIETLA
+255 
-261 TALKNSPLL
+261 

-278 FQPPTLLEQL
+278 LQPPTLLEQL

-309 HYPLVANIAVS
+309 HHPLVSKIAVS

-329 WLKVLISKFF
+329 WLKVLTSKFF
-339 DHYRHNAWFELALA
+339 GRYRHNAWFELALV
-353 MATLCLGIVLSTYL
+353 MATLCLGIVLSTYMERNL
-367 EPTVYRVPLA
+367 LRTPLA
-377 PRYQTIVMVYWLSV
+377 ERYQTIVMVYWLSV
-391 CNVLLG
+391 CNILLG
-397 FAWAA
+397 FALAV
-402 NRNKPLWRLIS
+402 NSHKPSWRLIS

-426 NPDHLVHN
+426 DPGHLVHN
-434 QSAHANRLMTERM
+434 QSAHAKRLMAERI
-447 SVLSSLGIPDADV
+447 SVLRSLGIPDADV
-460 YQPLLDFG
+460 YQPLLRFG
-468 QKRGMSGTQL
+468 QKRGMSGEQL
-478 NTFLSRRHQVR
+478 NTFLSKRHQVR
-489 HVANTNRLSGF
+489 HVANANRLSGF
-500 QVSRDCPDV
+500 QVSRDCPNV
-509 DLKVKPSRWPGI
+509 DLKVKASRWPGI

-543 DQGSIIGYMFP
+543 DQGNIIGYMFP
-554 ANRTDLVS
+554 ANRTDVVS
-562 MLVRRKVSWEGYFI
+562 MLVQRKVSWEGYFI
-576 DSEDQD
+576 DSAYQD

-616 FSDDGADRYFGARGL
+616 FSDDRTERYFGARGL
-631 SGHEPHGRWSN
+631 SGPEPRGRWSN
-642 GSVVELSLLPE
+642 GSVVELLLLPE

-676 TADIFVNENLVAE
+676 TADIFVNENLVEE

-723 MSPHALGLSEDT
+723 MSPHALGISEDT
-735 RTLGFLFRDI
+735 RALGFLFRGL
-745 KLVSPRVDPTV
+745 KLVSPKVDPAV

>member
-1 VTTKGVVDGN
+1 MTKKGVVDGN
-11 MLTYTIAVIAV
+11 ILTYTIAVIAV
-22 ITFTAGTF
+22 LTFTAGTF
-30 FLLLNIDMWVRYHI
+30 FFLLNIDMWVRYHI

-49 DAILQIPLIAS
+49 DAIVQIPLIAS

-78 AGAHRIALIRTLMF
+78 AGAHRIALIRILMF

-110 LSIALLL
+110 LSIALIL

-124 TQTYRS
+124 RQTYRS

-152 VNLIHIVN
+152 VNLIQIVN

-178 KTSAPPSAFVFSVA
+178 KTSAPPTVFVFSVA
-192 YVLAIVAGL
+192 YVLAIIAGL
-201 ANFGGVIVWL
+201 TNFGGVIVWL
-211 LLPLVIAMRSISIG
+211 LLPLVIAMRSMSIG
-225 LLGGLCSSV
+225 LIGALCSSV
-234 LLVLYLPGIV
+234 LLALYLPGIA
-244 SNEDSLVNHPI
+244 SNDTSFINSSLP
-255 FIETLA
+255 
-261 TALKNSPLL
+261 
-270 VETLTALD
+270 VETLTTLD
-278 FQPPTLLEQL
+278 LQPLTLLEQL

-309 HYPLVANIAVS
+309 HHPLVSKIAVS

-329 WLKVLISKFF
+329 WLKVLTSKFF
-339 DHYRHNAWFELALA
+339 GRYRHNAWFELALV
-353 MATLCLGIVLSTYL
+353 MATLCLGIVLSTYMERNL
-367 EPTVYRVPLA
+367 LRTPLA
-377 PRYQTIVMVYWLSV
+377 ERYQTIVMVYWLSV
-391 CNVLLG
+391 CNILLG
-397 FAWAA
+397 FALAV
-402 NRNKPLWRLIS
+402 NSHKPSWRLIS

-426 NPDHLVHN
+426 DPGHLVHN
-434 QSAHANRLMTERM
+434 QSAHAKRLMAERI
-447 SVLSSLGIPDADV
+447 SVLRSLGIPDADV
-460 YQPLLDFG
+460 YQPLLRFG
-468 QKRGMSGTQL
+468 QKRGMSGEQL
-478 NTFLSRRHQVR
+478 NTFLSKRHQVR
-489 HVANTNRLSGF
+489 HVANANRLSGF

-509 DLKVKPSRWPGI
+509 DLKVKASRWPGI

-543 DQGSIIGYMFP
+543 DQGNIIGYMFP
-554 ANRTDLVS
+554 ANRTDVVS
-562 MLVRRKVSWEGYFI
+562 MLVQRKVSWEGYFI
-576 DSEDQD
+576 DSAYQD

-609 ACNTAIA
+609 ACNIAIA
-616 FSDDGADRYFGARGL
+616 FSDDRTERYFGARGL
-631 SGHEPHGRWSN
+631 SGPEPRGRWSN
-642 GSVVELSLLPE
+642 GSVVELLLLPE

-676 TADIFVNENLVAE
+676 TADIFVNENFVEE
-689 ISLSF
+689 ITLSF

-723 MSPHALGLSEDT
+723 MSPHALGISEDT
-735 RTLGFLFRDI
+735 RALGFLFRGL
-745 KLVSPRVDPTV
+745 KLVSPKVDPAV

>member
-1 VTTKGVVDGN
+1 MTKKGVVDGN
-11 MLTYTIAVIAV
+11 ILTYTIAVIAV
-22 ITFTAGTF
+22 LTFTAGTF
-30 FLLLNIDMWVRYHI
+30 FFLLNIDMWVRYHI

-49 DAILQIPLIAS
+49 DAIVQIPLIAS

-78 AGAHRIALIRTLMF
+78 AGAHRIALIRILMF

-110 LSIALLL
+110 LSIALIL

-124 TQTYRS
+124 RQTYRS

-152 VNLIHIVN
+152 VNLIQIVN

-178 KTSAPPSAFVFSVA
+178 KTSAPPSFFVFSVA
-192 YVLAIVAGL
+192 YVLAIIAGL
-201 ANFGGVIVWL
+201 TNFGGVIVWL
-211 LLPLVIAMRSISIG
+211 LLPLVIAMRSMSIG
-225 LLGGLCSSV
+225 LIGALCSSV
-234 LLVLYLPGIV
+234 LLALYLPGIA
-244 SNEDSLVNHPI
+244 SNDTSFINSSLP
-255 FIETLA
+255 
-261 TALKNSPLL
+261 

-278 FQPPTLLEQL
+278 LQPPTLLEQL

-309 HYPLVANIAVS
+309 HHPLVSKIAVS

-329 WLKVLISKFF
+329 WLKVLTSKFF
-339 DHYRHNAWFELALA
+339 GRYRHNAWFELALV
-353 MATLCLGIVLSTYL
+353 MATLCLGIVLSTYMERNL
-367 EPTVYRVPLA
+367 LRTPLA
-377 PRYQTIVMVYWLSV
+377 ERYQTIVMVYWLSV
-391 CNVLLG
+391 CNILLG
-397 FAWAA
+397 FALAV
-402 NRNKPLWRLIS
+402 NSHKPSWRLIS

-426 NPDHLVHN
+426 DPGHLVHN
-434 QSAHANRLMTERM
+434 QSAHAKRLMAERI
-447 SVLSSLGIPDADV
+447 SVLRSLGIPDADV
-460 YQPLLDFG
+460 YQPLLRFG
-468 QKRGMSGTQL
+468 QKRGMSGEQL
-478 NTFLSRRHQVR
+478 NTFLSKRHQVR
-489 HVANTNRLSGF
+489 HVANANRLSGF

-509 DLKVKPSRWPGI
+509 DLKVKASRWPGI

-543 DQGSIIGYMFP
+543 DQGNIIGYMLP
-554 ANRTDLVS
+554 ANRTDVVS
-562 MLVRRKVSWEGYFI
+562 MLVQRKVSWEGYFI
-576 DSEDQD
+576 DSAYQD

-616 FSDDGADRYFGARGL
+616 FSDDRTERYFGARGL
-631 SGHEPHGRWSN
+631 SGPELRGRWSN
-642 GSVVELSLLPE
+642 GSVVELLLLPE

-676 TADIFVNENLVAE
+676 TADIFVNENFVEE
-689 ISLSF
+689 ITLSF

-723 MSPHALGLSEDT
+723 MSPHALGISEDT
-735 RTLGFLFRDI
+735 RALGFLFRGL
-745 KLVSPRVDPTV
+745 KLVSPKVDPAV

>member
-1 VTTKGVVDGN
+1 MTKKGVVDGN
-11 MLTYTIAVIAV
+11 ILTYTIAVIAV
-22 ITFTAGTF
+22 LTFTAGTF
-30 FLLLNIDMWVRYHI
+30 FFLLNIDMWVRYHI

-49 DAILQIPLIAS
+49 DAIVQIPLIAS

-78 AGAHRIALIRTLMF
+78 AGAHRIALIRILMF

-110 LSIALLL
+110 LSIALIL

-124 TQTYRS
+124 RQTYRS

-152 VNLIHIVN
+152 VNLIQIVN

-178 KTSAPPSAFVFSVA
+178 KTSAPPTVFVFSVA
-192 YVLAIVAGL
+192 YVLAIIAGL
-201 ANFGGVIVWL
+201 TNFGGVIVWL
-211 LLPLVIAMRSISIG
+211 LLPLVIAMRSMSIG
-225 LLGGLCSSV
+225 LIGALCSSV
-234 LLVLYLPGIV
+234 LLALYLPGIA
-244 SNEDSLVNHPI
+244 SNDTSFINSSLP
-255 FIETLA
+255 
-261 TALKNSPLL
+261 

-278 FQPPTLLEQL
+278 LQPLTLLEQL

-309 HYPLVANIAVS
+309 HHPLVSKIAVS

-329 WLKVLISKFF
+329 WLKVLTSKFF
-339 DHYRHNAWFELALA
+339 GRYRHNAWFELALV
-353 MATLCLGIVLSTYL
+353 MATLCLGIVLSTYMERNL
-367 EPTVYRVPLA
+367 LRTPLA
-377 PRYQTIVMVYWLSV
+377 ERYQTIVMVYWLSV
-391 CNVLLG
+391 CNILLG
-397 FAWAA
+397 FALAV
-402 NRNKPLWRLIS
+402 NSHKPSWRLIS

-426 NPDHLVHN
+426 DPGHLVHN
-434 QSAHANRLMTERM
+434 QSAHAKRLMAERI
-447 SVLSSLGIPDADV
+447 SVLRSLGIPDADV
-460 YQPLLDFG
+460 YQPLLRFG
-468 QKRGMSGTQL
+468 QKRGMSGEQL
-478 NTFLSRRHQVR
+478 NTFLSKRHQVR
-489 HVANTNRLSGF
+489 HVANANRLSGF

-509 DLKVKPSRWPGI
+509 DLKVKASRWPGI

-543 DQGSIIGYMFP
+543 DQGNIIGYMFP
-554 ANRTDLVS
+554 ANRTDVVS
-562 MLVRRKVSWEGYFI
+562 MLVQRKVSWEGYFI
-576 DSEDQD
+576 DSAYQD

-616 FSDDGADRYFGARGL
+616 FSDDRTERYFGARGL
-631 SGHEPHGRWSN
+631 SGPEPRGRWSN
-642 GSVVELSLLPE
+642 GSVVELLLLPE

-676 TADIFVNENLVAE
+676 TADIFVNENFVEE
-689 ISLSF
+689 ITLSF

-723 MSPHALGLSEDT
+723 MSPHALGISEDT
-735 RTLGFLFRDI
+735 RALGFLFRGL
-745 KLVSPRVDPTV
+745 KLVSPKVDPAV

>member
-1 VTTKGVVDGN
+1 MTKKGVVDGN
-11 MLTYTIAVIAV
+11 ILTYTIAVIAV
-22 ITFTAGTF
+22 LTFTAGTF
-30 FLLLNIDMWVRYHI
+30 FFLLNIDMWVRYHI

-49 DAILQIPLIAS
+49 DAIVQIPLIAS

-78 AGAHRIALIRTLMF
+78 AGAHRIALIRILMF

-110 LSIALLL
+110 LSIALIL

-124 TQTYRS
+124 RQTYRS

-152 VNLIHIVN
+152 VNLIQIVN

-178 KTSAPPSAFVFSVA
+178 KTSAPPTVFVFSVA
-192 YVLAIVAGL
+192 YVLAIIAGL
-201 ANFGGVIVWL
+201 TNFGGVIVWL
-211 LLPLVIAMRSISIG
+211 LLPLVIAMRSMSIG
-225 LLGGLCSSV
+225 LIGALCSSV
-234 LLVLYLPGIV
+234 LLALYLPGIA
-244 SNEDSLVNHPI
+244 SNDTSFINSSLP
-255 FIETLA
+255 
-261 TALKNSPLL
+261 

-278 FQPPTLLEQL
+278 LQPPTLLEQL

-309 HYPLVANIAVS
+309 HHPLVSKIAVS

-329 WLKVLISKFF
+329 WLKVLTSKFF
-339 DHYRHNAWFELALA
+339 GRYRHNAWFELALV
-353 MATLCLGIVLSTYL
+353 MATLCLGIVLSTYMERNL
-367 EPTVYRVPLA
+367 LRTPLA
-377 PRYQTIVMVYWLSV
+377 ERYQTIVMVYWLSV
-391 CNVLLG
+391 CNILLG
-397 FAWAA
+397 FALAV
-402 NRNKPLWRLIS
+402 NSHKPSWRLIS

-426 NPDHLVHN
+426 DPGHLVHN
-434 QSAHANRLMTERM
+434 QSAHAKRLMAERI
-447 SVLSSLGIPDADV
+447 SVLRSLGIPDADV
-460 YQPLLDFG
+460 YQPLLRFG
-468 QKRGMSGTQL
+468 QKRGMSGEQL
-478 NTFLSRRHQVR
+478 NTFLSKRHQVR
-489 HVANTNRLSGF
+489 HVANANRLSGF

-509 DLKVKPSRWPGI
+509 DLKVKASRWPGI

-543 DQGSIIGYMFP
+543 DQGNIIGYMFP
-554 ANRTDLVS
+554 ANRTDVVS
-562 MLVRRKVSWEGYFI
+562 MLVQRKVSWEGYFI
-576 DSEDQD
+576 DSAYQD

-616 FSDDGADRYFGARGL
+616 FSDDRTERYFGARGL
-631 SGHEPHGRWSN
+631 SGPEPRGRWSN
-642 GSVVELSLLPE
+642 GSVVELLLLPE

-676 TADIFVNENLVAE
+676 TADIFVNENFVEE
-689 ISLSF
+689 ITLSF

-735 RTLGFLFRDI
+735 RALGFLFRGI
-745 KLVSPRVDPTV
+745 KLVSPKVDPAA

>member
-1 VTTKGVVDGN
+1 MTKKGVVDGN
-11 MLTYTIAVIAV
+11 ILTYTIAVIAV
-22 ITFTAGTF
+22 LTFTAGTF
-30 FLLLNIDMWVRYHI
+30 FFLLNIDMWVRYHI

-49 DAILQIPLIAS
+49 DAIVQIPLIAI

-78 AGAHRIALIRTLMF
+78 AGAHRIALIRILMF

-110 LSIALLL
+110 LSIALIL

-124 TQTYRS
+124 RQTYRS

-152 VNLIHIVN
+152 VNLIQIVN

-178 KTSAPPSAFVFSVA
+178 KTSAPPTVFVFSVA
-192 YVLAIVAGL
+192 YVLAIIAGL
-201 ANFGGVIVWL
+201 TNFGGVIVWL
-211 LLPLVIAMRSISIG
+211 LLPLVIAMRSMSIG
-225 LLGGLCSSV
+225 LIGALCSSV
-234 LLVLYLPGIV
+234 LLALYLPGIA
-244 SNEDSLVNHPI
+244 SNDTSFINSSLP
-255 FIETLA
+255 
-261 TALKNSPLL
+261 

-278 FQPPTLLEQL
+278 LQPPTLLEQL

-309 HYPLVANIAVS
+309 HHPLVSKIAVS

-329 WLKVLISKFF
+329 WLKVLTSKFF
-339 DHYRHNAWFELALA
+339 GRYRHNAWFELALV
-353 MATLCLGIVLSTYL
+353 MATLCLGIVLSTYMERNL
-367 EPTVYRVPLA
+367 LRTPLA
-377 PRYQTIVMVYWLSV
+377 ERYQTIVMVYWLSV
-391 CNVLLG
+391 CNILLG
-397 FAWAA
+397 FALAV
-402 NRNKPLWRLIS
+402 NSHKPSWRLIS

-426 NPDHLVHN
+426 DPGHLVHN
-434 QSAHANRLMTERM
+434 QSAHAKRLMAERI
-447 SVLSSLGIPDADV
+447 SVLRSLGIPDADV
-460 YQPLLDFG
+460 YQPLLRFG
-468 QKRGMSGTQL
+468 QKRGMSGEQL
-478 NTFLSRRHQVR
+478 NTFLSKRHQVR
-489 HVANTNRLSGF
+489 HVANANRLSGF
-500 QVSRDCPDV
+500 QVSRDCPNV
-509 DLKVKPSRWPGI
+509 DLKVKASRWPGI

-543 DQGSIIGYMFP
+543 DQGNIIGYMFP
-554 ANRTDLVS
+554 ANRTDVVS
-562 MLVRRKVSWEGYFI
+562 MLVQRKVSWEGYFI
-576 DSEDQD
+576 DSAYQD

-609 ACNTAIA
+609 ACNIAIA
-616 FSDDGADRYFGARGL
+616 FSDDRTERYFGARGL
-631 SGHEPHGRWSN
+631 SGPEPRGRWSN
-642 GSVVELSLLPE
+642 GSVVELLLLPE

-676 TADIFVNENLVAE
+676 TADIFVNENFVEE
-689 ISLSF
+689 ITLSF

-723 MSPHALGLSEDT
+723 MSPHALGISEDT
-735 RTLGFLFRDI
+735 RALGFLFRGI
-745 KLVSPRVDPTV
+745 KLVSPKVDPAV

>member
-1 VTTKGVVDGN
+1 MTKKGVVDGN
-11 MLTYTIAVIAV
+11 ILTYTSAVIAV
-22 ITFTAGTF
+22 LTFTAGTF
-30 FLLLNIDMWVRYHI
+30 FFLLNIDMWVRYHI

-49 DAILQIPLIAS
+49 DAIVQIPLIAS

-78 AGAHRIALIRTLMF
+78 AGAHRIALIRILMF

-110 LSIALLL
+110 LSIALIL

-124 TQTYRS
+124 RQTYRS

-152 VNLIHIVN
+152 VNLIQIVN

-178 KTSAPPSAFVFSVA
+178 KTSAPPTVFVFSVA
-192 YVLAIVAGL
+192 YVLAIIAGL
-201 ANFGGVIVWL
+201 TNFGGVIVWL
-211 LLPLVIAMRSISIG
+211 LLPLVIAMRSMSIG
-225 LLGGLCSSV
+225 LIGALCSSV
-234 LLVLYLPGIV
+234 LLALYLPGIA
-244 SNEDSLVNHPI
+244 SNDTSFINSSLP
-255 FIETLA
+255 
-261 TALKNSPLL
+261 

-278 FQPPTLLEQL
+278 LQPPTLLEQL

-309 HYPLVANIAVS
+309 HHPLVSKIAVS

-329 WLKVLISKFF
+329 WLKVLTSKFF
-339 DHYRHNAWFELALA
+339 GRYRHNAWFELALV
-353 MATLCLGIVLSTYL
+353 MATLCLGIVLSTYMERNL
-367 EPTVYRVPLA
+367 LRTPLA
-377 PRYQTIVMVYWLSV
+377 ERYQTIVMVYWLSV
-391 CNVLLG
+391 CNILLG
-397 FAWAA
+397 FALAV
-402 NRNKPLWRLIS
+402 NSHKPSWRLIS

-426 NPDHLVHN
+426 DPGHLVHN
-434 QSAHANRLMTERM
+434 QSAHAKRLMAERI
-447 SVLSSLGIPDADV
+447 SVLRSLGIPDADV
-460 YQPLLDFG
+460 YQPLLRFG
-468 QKRGMSGTQL
+468 QKRGMSGEQL
-478 NTFLSRRHQVR
+478 NTFLSKRHQVR
-489 HVANTNRLSGF
+489 HVANANRLSGF

-509 DLKVKPSRWPGI
+509 DLKVKASRWPGI

-543 DQGSIIGYMFP
+543 DQGNIIGYMFP
-554 ANRTDLVS
+554 ANRTDVVS
-562 MLVRRKVSWEGYFI
+562 MLVQRKVSWEGYFI
-576 DSEDQD
+576 DSAYQD

-616 FSDDGADRYFGARGL
+616 FSDDRTERYFGARGL
-631 SGHEPHGRWSN
+631 SGPELRGRWSN
-642 GSVVELSLLPE
+642 GSVVELLLLPE

-676 TADIFVNENLVAE
+676 TADIFVNENFVEE
-689 ISLSF
+689 ITLSF

-723 MSPHALGLSEDT
+723 MSPHALGISEDT
-735 RTLGFLFRDI
+735 RALGFLFRGL
-745 KLVSPRVDPTV
+745 KLVSPKVDPAV

>member
-1 VTTKGVVDGN
+1 MTKKGVVDGN
-11 MLTYTIAVIAV
+11 ILTYTIAVIAV
-22 ITFTAGTF
+22 LTFTAGTF
-30 FLLLNIDMWVRYHI
+30 FFLLNIDMWVRYHI

-49 DAILQIPLIAS
+49 DAIVQIPLIAS

-78 AGAHRIALIRTLMF
+78 AGAHRIALIRILMF

-110 LSIALLL
+110 LSIALIL

-124 TQTYRS
+124 RQTYRS

-152 VNLIHIVN
+152 VNLIQIVN

-178 KTSAPPSAFVFSVA
+178 KTSAPPTVFVFSVA
-192 YVLAIVAGL
+192 YVLAIIAGL
-201 ANFGGVIVWL
+201 TNFGGVIVWL
-211 LLPLVIAMRSISIG
+211 LLPLVIAMRSMSIG
-225 LLGGLCSSV
+225 LIGALCSSV
-234 LLVLYLPGIV
+234 LLALYLPGIA
-244 SNEDSLVNHPI
+244 SNDTSFINSSLP
-255 FIETLA
+255 
-261 TALKNSPLL
+261 

-278 FQPPTLLEQL
+278 LQPPTLLEQL

-309 HYPLVANIAVS
+309 HHPLVSKIAVS

-329 WLKVLISKFF
+329 WLKVLTSKFF
-339 DHYRHNAWFELALA
+339 GRYRHNAWFELALV
-353 MATLCLGIVLSTYL
+353 MATLCLGIVLSTYMERNL
-367 EPTVYRVPLA
+367 LRTPLA
-377 PRYQTIVMVYWLSV
+377 ERYQTIVMVYWLSV
-391 CNVLLG
+391 CNILLG
-397 FAWAA
+397 FALAV
-402 NRNKPLWRLIS
+402 NSHKPSWRLIS

-426 NPDHLVHN
+426 DPGHLVHN
-434 QSAHANRLMTERM
+434 QSAHAKRLMAERI
-447 SVLSSLGIPDADV
+447 SVLRSLGIPDADV
-460 YQPLLDFG
+460 YQPLLRFG
-468 QKRGMSGTQL
+468 QKRGMSGEQL
-478 NTFLSRRHQVR
+478 NTFLSKRHQVR
-489 HVANTNRLSGF
+489 HVANANRLSGF

-509 DLKVKPSRWPGI
+509 DLKVKASRWPGI

-543 DQGSIIGYMFP
+543 DQGNIIGYMLP
-554 ANRTDLVS
+554 ANRTDVVS
-562 MLVRRKVSWEGYFI
+562 MLVQRKVSWEGYFI
-576 DSEDQD
+576 DSAYQD

-616 FSDDGADRYFGARGL
+616 FSDDRTERYFGARGL
-631 SGHEPHGRWSN
+631 SGPEPRGRWSN
-642 GSVVELSLLPE
+642 GSVVELLLLPE

-676 TADIFVNENLVAE
+676 TADIFVNENFVEE
-689 ISLSF
+689 ITLSF

-723 MSPHALGLSEDT
+723 MSPHALGISEDT
-735 RTLGFLFRDI
+735 RALGFLFRGL
-745 KLVSPRVDPTV
+745 KLVSPKVDPAV